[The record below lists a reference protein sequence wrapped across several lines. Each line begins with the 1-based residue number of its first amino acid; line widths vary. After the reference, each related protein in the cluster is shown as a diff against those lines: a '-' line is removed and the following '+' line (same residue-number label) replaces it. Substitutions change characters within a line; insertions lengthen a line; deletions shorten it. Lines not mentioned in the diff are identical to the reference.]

1 MWEDKFN
8 VPSDDAASSPHQSD
22 GAIVEGPA
30 ELFGCLP
37 QQHEALRVGND
48 LGGVEGLQTEKL
60 KSIQVTVKKK
70 KEEILT
76 FYIQLKHVGWQSA

>member
-1 MWEDKFN
+1 MWHRGELAILVRVKLN

-22 GAIVEGPA
+22 GAVVEGPA

-48 LGGVEGLQTEKL
+48 LGGVEGLQR
-60 KSIQVTVKKK
+60 KKK
-70 KEEILT
+70 QGINGCCNSNT
-76 FYIQLKHVGWQSA
+76 I